1 MNTPVH
7 RGNQRINEHLLEYWS
22 AKKGTR
28 PFPTEGDIDP
38 EEIADIWT
46 ACFLVRADDAGRTTY
61 QYTYLGAALIEAYGD
76 DLTNQDICEK
86 LVNPNSMSLVHK
98 FDEVCK
104 TKQPV
109 EEESE
114 FTNSKGMLI
123 KFRSCMVPLGKD
135 NSNNVAF
142 ILGGMKWKAF

>member
-1 MNTPVH
+1 MDKPVQ
-7 RGNQRINEHLLEYWS
+7 RGSQRINEHLLEYWS
-22 AKKGTR
+22 SKKSGR
-28 PFPTEGDIDP
+28 LFPTEGDIDP

-46 ACFLVRADDAGRTTY
+46 SCFLVRTDEAGRTKY
-61 QYTYLGAALIEAYGD
+61 QYTYLGDALIDAYGD
-76 DLTNQDICEK
+76 DLTNQDICNK

-98 FDEVCK
+98 FDDVCQH
-104 TKQPV
+104 KQPV

-114 FTNSKGMLI
+114 FTNSNGMLI

-135 NSNNVAF
+135 NSNDVAF